1 MSGRRDII
9 GISIENTLCRAVYIN
24 DNNVYEL
31 FNMNSESVF
40 PSTVTVLPE
49 DILVANPYSLQQYPQ
64 STITRSFCLLGKKF
78 TSEEVENERLCSLV
92 PIETDSENNIVYH
105 LEKVEKEYWS
115 VRDVIS
121 TIAKYLISECEKML
135 GIQVSRCVLSIP
147 DDYTESEMDCYKS
160 TVEQTGVYV
169 EEMVRNSIC
178 IGYSLK
184 ADCFNSEISNRLDN
198 CNLVIY
204 RIGGTH
210 FMCSVINMV
219 DGHPELLAE
228 TCNTSISMD
237 VFVYCIENH
246 FRMEIMKRYQ
256 CDLYAG
262 EEGSLQWIKES
273 LKVRK
278 SIREWLVLLND
289 TDSFILEIPFS
300 SRRLLRQKGM
310 ENVEE
315 MEIDRLEIKKLLQK
329 YVEMS
334 IQLVQ
339 LTIQKANLFD
349 DQIFTIV
356 PVGATS
362 NLFFVRDELL
372 LAFGDK
378 VYRQQLYNNIT
389 AKGLGEYIFMHYY
402 TVC

>member
-1 MSGRRDII
+1 M
-9 GISIENTLCRAVYIN
+9 
-24 DNNVYEL
+24 
-31 FNMNSESVF
+31 
-40 PSTVTVLPE
+40 
-49 DILVANPYSLQQYPQ
+49 
-64 STITRSFCLLGKKF
+64 
-78 TSEEVENERLCSLV
+78 
-92 PIETDSENNIVYH
+92 
-105 LEKVEKEYWS
+105 
-115 VRDVIS
+115 
-121 TIAKYLISECEKML
+121 
-135 GIQVSRCVLSIP
+135 
-147 DDYTESEMDCYKS
+147 
-160 TVEQTGVYV
+160 
-169 EEMVRNSIC
+169 
-178 IGYSLK
+178 
-184 ADCFNSEISNRLDN
+184 
-198 CNLVIY
+198 
-204 RIGGTH
+204 
-210 FMCSVINMV
+210 
-219 DGHPELLAE
+219 
-228 TCNTSISMD
+228 
-237 VFVYCIENH
+237 
-246 FRMEIMKRYQ
+246 
-256 CDLYAG
+256 
-262 EEGSLQWIKES
+262 
-273 LKVRK
+273 
-278 SIREWLVLLND
+278 REWLVLLND